1 MHALV
6 RGAAAAGAVVLLT
19 STDLDELAEVC
30 DRVLVFHRGAI
41 GAELAGEELRPH
53 DLLVAMNAGTP
64 RSDSDSGVDP
74 DR

>member
-1 MHALV
+1 M
-6 RGAAAAGAVVLLT
+6 LLT

-41 GAELAGEELRPH
+41 GAELGGGQLRPH
-53 DLLVAMNAGTP
+53 ALLEAMNTGAPGPGP
-64 RSDSDSGVDP
+64 RAGVDP